1 MRRTLIFAFLILL
14 IWPALTVKAGV
25 LQALVVEVHDGNTI
39 TVENVGRRIKVVLKG
54 ANAPVEDQPYSDVAR
69 QHLADL
75 ILGKQVAIEYTEL
88 GKGGYLVGK
97 VFYDKMDVG
106 QQMIRDGVA
115 WYDKTY
121 ENDLTEGER
130 SLYAGSE
137 EAARNERRGLWQ
149 EPSPTP
155 PWEWKE
161 AQSAKQKAA
170 SIAALTARQASAD
183 TAEVK
188 EDRKLT
194 SDNLRTSKL
203 SAASLADPSKWQKIA
218 PEGEYFSVT
227 MPNVGFQNAGKFPLP
242 ESLPVAGHYHV
253 VRNNNIEYTIVWVTG
268 PSNGRSVDE
277 VLDDAMSGFKYA
289 FQHMAHARG
298 QKATCDLTQIG
309 SAPLNG
315 YAGRQFTV
323 TGCDM
328 TGIFRTYTRVG
339 NDRMRM
345 YILSVANGIEE
356 DPAVDKFLKSF
367 TISKVRNGHN

>member
-14 IWPALTVKAGV
+14 CWPALTAQAGV

-39 TVENVGRRIKVVLKG
+39 TVVNVGRRIKVVLKG
-54 ANAPVEDQPYSDVAR
+54 ANAPVEEQPYSDVAR

-75 ILGKQVAIEYTEL
+75 ILGKQVAVEYTEL

-121 ENDLTEGER
+121 ENDLTEAER
-130 SLYAGSE
+130 NLYIGSE

-155 PWEWKE
+155 PWQWKE
-161 AQSAKQKAA
+161 AQLAKQRAT
-170 SIAALTARQASAD
+170 STAALTAQQASSN
-183 TAEVK
+183 TAEDRG
-188 EDRKLT
+188 ERKLT

-203 SAASLADPSKWQKIA
+203 STASLMDPAKWQKIA

-227 MPNVGFQNAGKFPLP
+227 MPNVGFQNAGKFPFP
-242 ESLPVAGHYHV
+242 ENLPVAGHYHV
-253 VRNNNIEYTIVWVTG
+253 VRNNNIEYMMVWVTG

-277 VLDDAMSGFKYA
+277 VLDDAMTGFKYA
-289 FQHMAHARG
+289 FKRVSQARG

-309 SAPLNG
+309 SEPLNG

-323 TGCDM
+323 TGCEM

-356 DPAVDKFLKSF
+356 DPTVDKFLRSF
-367 TISKVRNGHN
+367 TISKVRNGQN